1 VGASWWSTLHRRPS
15 PAVGSPAVARTAR
28 GLSALAHGEI
38 RDGTDIDVIV
48 DALL

>member
-1 VGASWWSTLHRRPS
+1 VGASWWSTLHRRP